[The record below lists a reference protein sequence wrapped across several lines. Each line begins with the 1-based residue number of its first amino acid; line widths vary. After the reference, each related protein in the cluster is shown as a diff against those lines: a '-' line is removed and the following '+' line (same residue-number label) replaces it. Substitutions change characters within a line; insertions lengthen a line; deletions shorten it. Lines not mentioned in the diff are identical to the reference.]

1 MKLADYNTQGKS
13 QAPIIPRYMMYC
25 RKSSE
30 SDERQIQ
37 SLPDQITNLT
47 ALVHQ
52 RGVELVGEPL
62 MEQRTAKTPGRPIFG
77 QLIQKIEDGDVNGIV
92 LLNPSRLSRNTV
104 DTGRIIYMMDQGKLI
119 EVVTPYQTFRNN
131 PNDKF
136 MLNLLC
142 TQAKLE
148 NDNKSVNVTEA
159 LKLKAERGVFPGKAR
174 PGYKNNHEKP
184 QGLRDISAHPVYFP
198 LMRKLFDLALT
209 GNYSVQ
215 ALMREANILG
225 IRSSKSGKPIVKS
238 WMHRLLRDPFYTG
251 KFMYGGKLYQ
261 GQHPAMLSEAEFN
274 LLQDILDG
282 RSKARIQVH
291 DFALNGIM
299 KCGECHYCITAQ
311 EHKKKYKNGT
321 EQIFGYYCCTKKGQ
335 TKCSQPY
342 IATSKLEGQFS
353 SDLLQF
359 NIEDKEFV
367 DWAYEALDETKE
379 KSQAVNKNSSEAL
392 QTALD
397 GVNRRIDNLIALKI
411 SPENDGSLLS
421 DTEFADRKREL
432 MIEKDNITRQLAQ
445 ANNNGSD
452 WADVAKDS
460 FEFALLA
467 NQRFENGDS
476 EDKKVIFKAI
486 GLNPILL
493 DQKLEYQPR
502 FIFLK
507 LKEGAKMSNDK
518 SGPLEPKNSP
528 SNRGNLKS
536 YLKSSVWCGREDL
549 NLHTLRYSLLKTAR
563 IPIPPRPH
571 SGENLSVFPNLF
583 PLSCHER
590 FSVNSVH
597 DESYL
602 C

>member
-1 MKLADYNTQGKS
+1 MTQEGGNMKLADYNKQGNNPT
-13 QAPIIPRYMMYC
+13 PIVPRFMMYC

-47 ALVHQ
+47 ALVLQ
-52 RGVELVGEPL
+52 KGVELVGEPL
-62 MEQRTAKTPGRPIFG
+62 QEQRTAKIPGRPIFG
-77 QLIQKIEDGDVNGIV
+77 HLIQKIEDGEVNGIV

-104 DTGRIIYMMDQGKLI
+104 DTGRIIYMMDQGKLL

-215 ALMREANILG
+215 ALMREATILG

-261 GQHPAMLSEAEFN
+261 GQHPAMLSESEFN

-282 RSKARIQVH
+282 RSKARLQKH

-299 KCGECHYCITAQ
+299 KCGECQYCITAQ
-311 EHKKKYKNGT
+311 EHTKKYKNGT
-321 EQIFGYYCCTKKGQ
+321 QQTFGYYCCTKKGES
-335 TKCSQPY
+335 KCRQPY
-342 IATSKLEGQFS
+342 VATTKLEGQFAD
-353 SDLLQF
+353 DLFQYQL
-359 NIEDKEFV
+359 EDQEFV
-367 DWAYEALDETKE
+367 DWAYEALEETKDKGQE
-379 KSQAVNKNSSEAL
+379 VNKNSSEAL
-392 QTALD
+392 QTTLD

-411 SPENDGSLLS
+411 SPDNDGSLLS

-432 MIEKDNITRQLAQ
+432 MIEKDNITQLLTS
-445 ANNNGSD
+445 ANKNGSD

-467 NQRFENGDS
+467 KQRFENGNSD
-476 EDKKVIFKAI
+476 DKKVIFKAI
-486 GLNPILL
+486 GVNPILL

-518 SGPLEPKNSP
+518 SGPLEPNKSP
-528 SNRGNLKS
+528 SDRANLKNFV
-536 YLKSSVWCGREDL
+536 KSSLWCAREDS
-549 NLHTLRYSLLKTAR
+549 NLQALRHMVLSHTRM
-563 IPIPPRPH
+563 PIPP
-571 SGENLSVFPNLF
+571 LALTI
-583 PLSCHER
+583 
-590 FSVNSVH
+590 
-597 DESYL
+597 
-602 C
+602 